1 MVLKMDVSYV
11 EKDITEENL
20 REIRSDGIIITD
32 ILDSIRKVKCMVH
45 QSSSQYRGI
54 RSVINYVYML
64 ARAKIP

>member
-32 ILDSIRKVKCMVH
+32 ILTFVVRLRLRVIL
-45 QSSSQYRGI
+45 
-54 RSVINYVYML
+54 SVINM
-64 ARAKIP
+64 